1 MEKIFPKIVKDIE
14 KSRFRSWSRDT
25 CQFLDGF
32 GEFGLR
38 KKISVL
44 VSENLVSD
52 KKSRFW
58 FRSKFWYRH
67 SVLCK
72 LCLQPHIYHPSISII
87 MQIWDNHERA
97 GSWHFYVSKTVTQI
111 IQNIYLRTK
120 RILLRIKKK

>member
-1 MEKIFPKIVKDIE
+1 ML
-14 KSRFRSWSRDT
+14 RS
-25 CQFLDGF
+25 LGF
-32 GEFGLR
+32 GLGLETFANFWR
-38 KKISVL
+38 VSVL
-44 VSENLVSD
+44 VLENLVSG

-72 LCLQPHIYHPSISII
+72 LCLQPHIYHPCISII

-120 RILLRIKKK
+120 RILLRIKKTKAGSPSGNYLLDVSPVM